1 MYILYSN
8 YYTLFIILSI
18 LFFKYHALENNLQ
31 NFNSPSLDLTQNDL
45 SSRNFVNLNSLV
57 HSVGRNSENKYFIKR
72 QAGGN
77 EKEKK
82 QKSAPKKV
90 SKTKVPGKKPLPSK
104 PNPKL
109 QVRKTTT
116 IKIKKKPNTTKKP
129 VTTTKKTIP
138 NKTTQKIT
146 KSTSTVTTT
155 RKRVTKPKTTKTTT
169 KSTTTTTEPEKFP
182 HLIPKVINDINE
194 LRKKHHAPKLTVN
207 NTLVKQTRIILSD
220 LENRHNGIY
229 TKFVGMLEDFD
240 VVDPR
245 YNPLVTWA
253 EGEERVN
260 YDKFNEKT
268 VPEEFAQLVWA
279 STRSI
284 GCGYIIQE
292 ANELIIFICL
302 FYPKGNIP
310 GKYKE
315 NVLKP

>member
-8 YYTLFIILSI
+8 YYTIFIILSI

-77 EKEKK
+77 EKQKK
-82 QKSAPKKV
+82 QKSAAKKV

-104 PNPKL
+104 PKPKP

-116 IKIKKKPNTTKKP
+116 RKTKKKPNTTKKP
-129 VTTTKKTIP
+129 LTSTKKTIP
-138 NKTTQKIT
+138 DKTTQKIT

-207 NTLVKQTRIILSD
+207 NTLVKHIREIFDDIRSRFD
-220 LENRHNGIY
+220 DKY
-229 TKFVGMLEDFD
+229 TKFFGMLEDIRESYPEY
-240 VVDPR
+240 DP
-245 YNPLVTWA
+245 LDAWA
-253 EGEERVN
+253 ARAEKIN
-260 YDKFNEKT
+260 YDNEGT
-268 VPEEFAQLVWA
+268 VPKEFAQLVWA

-284 GCGYIIQE
+284 GCGYNIVDS
-292 ANELIIFICL
+292 NEVITFICL